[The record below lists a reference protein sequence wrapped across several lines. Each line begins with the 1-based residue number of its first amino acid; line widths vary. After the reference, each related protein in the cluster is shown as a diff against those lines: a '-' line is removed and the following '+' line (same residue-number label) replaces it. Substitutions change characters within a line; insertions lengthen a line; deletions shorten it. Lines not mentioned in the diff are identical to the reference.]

1 MLNQSLAA
9 EIASLEEA
17 YLNHL
22 SRERE
27 LDRLEK
33 AFNSITDQLTEMINR
48 MKHSPLKPTENGN

>member
-1 MLNQSLAA
+1 MLNPTLAA

-17 YLNHL
+17 YLKHL

-33 AFNSITDQLTEMINR
+33 AFDSITDQLTEMINR
-48 MKHSPLKPTENGN
+48 MKKTESK